1 MQKKLL
7 AVAVAGALGAPA
19 VAMAQTSTVQIFG
32 TMYIEYS
39 YRLDQGTF
47 A

>member
-19 VAMAQTSTVQIFG
+19 AVMAQTSTVQIFG
-32 TMYIEYS
+32 TAYIEIG
-39 YRLDQGTF
+39 R
-47 A
+47 AHV